1 MLSKSQQ
8 TRLHFQHEAIE
19 QMLTHT
25 PPEKRTKE
33 IQAGKWSIQENLAHL
48 ARYQEVF
55 IERIHL
61 ILTGKQ
67 PSFARYSAEEDP
79 EFANTRIKSF
89 PDLMQDLK
97 KNRQEIIGLLDDL
110 PDQELQKTGSHPVMG
125 SLELT
130 EWIEFFLLHEAHHML
145 TIYKLAHAK

>member
-8 TRLHFQHEAIE
+8 ARLNFQHDAIDE
-19 QMLTHT
+19 MLVHT
-25 PPEKRTKE
+25 PPEKISKE
-33 IQAGKWSIQENLAHL
+33 IQAGKWSIQENIAHL
-48 ARYQEVF
+48 SRYQEIF

-61 ILTGKQ
+61 ILTGKL
-67 PSFARYSAEEDP
+67 PAFARYSAEEDP
-79 EFANTRIKSF
+79 EFANTRIKSY

-97 KNRQEIIGLLDDL
+97 KNRQEIIGLLRTL
-110 PDQELQKTGSHPVMG
+110 PDQELKKTGSHPVMG

-130 EWIEFFLLHEAHHML
+130 EWIEFFLLHEAHHMM

>member
-1 MLSKSQQ
+1 MLSKSQHA
-8 TRLHFQHEAIE
+8 RLHFQHEAIE
-19 QMLTHT
+19 QMLVHT
-25 PPEKRTKE
+25 PPEKITKE

-55 IERIHL
+55 IERVHL
-61 ILTGKQ
+61 ILTGKH
-67 PSFARYSAEEDP
+67 PAFARYSAEEDP

-89 PDLMQDLK
+89 PDLILDLT
-97 KNRQEIIGLLDDL
+97 KNRQEIIGLLDNL
-110 PDQELQKTGSHPVMG
+110 PDLELKKAGSHPVMG

-145 TIYKLAHAK
+145 TIYKLAHTK